1 MSAAEAAIMKRNKN
15 LDVAGTSHDQESLEL
30 QGFPLKR
37 GGGGVIDSFAPLGQ
51 PDAP

>member
-1 MSAAEAAIMKRNKN
+1 MPAAEAALMKRNKN
-15 LDVAGTSHDQESLEL
+15 LDVAGTSHDQESLEP

-37 GGGGVIDSFAPLGQ
+37 GGGGIDSFAPLGQ

>member
-1 MSAAEAAIMKRNKN
+1 MPAAEAVLMKRIKN
-15 LDVAGTSHDQESLEL
+15 LDVAGTSHDQESPEP

-37 GGGGVIDSFAPLGQ
+37 GGGGVIDSFALLGQ